1 MTKINKR
8 TNIGASEKYLMLCV
22 GVVNFKL
29 RSSISTHKKK
39 KNTKLSYIYK
49 SIDKFVKK
57 ENTKVLIKVQII
69 YSIPHL

>member
-39 KNTKLSYIYK
+39 KTLNYPIS
-49 SIDKFVKK
+49 
-57 ENTKVLIKVQII
+57 TKVLINLSKKKIQK
-69 YSIPHL
+69 Y